1 MSQAVAAEKR
11 LAKPIMSSLHGLWSV
26 GAASG
31 SGVGAL
37 VTSLGIGFQAHLVTA
52 AIVLAV
58 LGPLTASALP
68 SDPANAAGDS
78 DEPAPKPPRFSLPT
92 GTVLLIG
99 FVAFGASFA
108 EGSCTN
114 WTALYLNQ
122 VIHTS
127 QGLAA
132 VGYAIFACTMAA
144 TRLAGDR
151 VVQHFGPVRTVRVGG
166 LVAVVGGAIVVV
178 SRAAPVSIGGF
189 VLLGLGIALVV
200 PLSFSAAGHLGP
212 QPAQAI
218 AGMATVSY
226 GSSLIAPAAV
236 GAIASAA
243 SLPAA
248 FTLITVLTAG
258 IPLGARLTRSAEV
271 TAVMPE
277 PAAG

>member
-1 MSQAVAAEKR
+1 
-11 LAKPIMSSLHGLWSV
+11 
-26 GAASG
+26 
-31 SGVGAL
+31 
-37 VTSLGIGFQAHLVTA
+37 
-52 AIVLAV
+52 
-58 LGPLTASALP
+58 
-68 SDPANAAGDS
+68 
-78 DEPAPKPPRFSLPT
+78 
-92 GTVLLIG
+92 
-99 FVAFGASFA
+99 
-108 EGSCTN
+108 
-114 WTALYLNQ
+114 
-122 VIHTS
+122 
-127 QGLAA
+127 
-132 VGYAIFACTMAA
+132 MAA

-166 LVAVVGGAIVVV
+166 LVAVVGG
-178 SRAAPVSIGGF
+178 F

-212 QPAQAI
+212 QPPQAI

-248 FTLITVLTAG
+248 FILITVLTAG